1 MMNSHADVS
10 TVTLSAALAG
20 VRVISIAIN
29 LPGPACAQ
37 RLSEWGASVIK
48 VEPSAE
54 RGGDPMRQYAS
65 GYYEELHR
73 GIDIRVLD
81 LKSASGRTA
90 LADLLATAD
99 ILLTSQRDAALQR
112 LGLDWSELSARYP
125 KLGLIAIIGSERGN
139 DAGHDL
145 TYIAAA
151 GLATPPHLPATL
163 LADLAGAE
171 RAVTATF
178 AALRMAQRNGRGQRI
193 VVSLEDAA
201 KAFAG
206 PHRYGLTNHG
216 GLLAGTHPGY
226 NFYRARDGWIALA
239 ALEPHFAARVQAAS
253 GVSFNQDALAAYF
266 LPHDILHWA
275 QWAAENDIPL
285 ATLPSTSPSS
295 GK

>member
-1 MMNSHADVS
+1 MLFRS
-10 TVTLSAALAG
+10 
-20 VRVISIAIN
+20 
-29 LPGPACAQ
+29 
-37 RLSEWGASVIK
+37 
-48 VEPSAE
+48 
-54 RGGDPMRQYAS
+54 
-65 GYYEELHR
+65 
-73 GIDIRVLD
+73 
-81 LKSASGRTA
+81 
-90 LADLLATAD
+90 AD

-112 LGLDWSELSARYP
+112 LGLDWSEIAARYP

-151 GLATPPHLPATL
+151 GLATPPYLPTTL

-178 AALRMAQRNGRGQRI
+178 AALRMAQCSGRGQRI

-216 GLLAGTHPGY
+216 GLLAGRHPGY

-253 GVSFNQDALAAYF
+253 GVSFSQDALAAYF
-266 LPHDILHWA
+266 LPHDIHHWA
-275 QWAAENDIPL
+275 QWATENDIPL